1 MMLYWKVLRHSLL
14 LPSAVLLIAL
24 SYLAGSAQASAWQSD
39 WATASA
45 HLLSTVVV
53 IGPLTAGTVAWEAGR
68 FRRSGFGP
76 LMSSMPRSS
85 QSYARFVISGT
96 FIAALLGFTTAAVA
110 VRDSVLGGGVV
121 WWPIILIGVLA
132 LLVCAILGFALGS
145 YASSIVAAPL
155 SIFAT
160 YVWMVFGSVSLGGPW
175 VRLSPITQDCCSIN
189 SELSS
194 AVTASEFCW
203 LIALIVFGLLVLR
216 AKAQLEFTSKLNA
229 GRTASHFLL
238 ASVSMLAGLV
248 IVGIYGGPMTVTAAT
263 ISQPSCDRSKEAVTV
278 CTWPQHEYQLSRTM
292 DAVKYLHLKLPGV
305 KLPTLFLES
314 GLHLPQKGS
323 YAMFDL
329 PGPPV
334 EPRQLAEQISQNLIS
349 QIPNCSTS
357 KRSSSVIAA
366 EEYFLASAWMSEKF
380 SNDRIPPAILV
391 PPLMQRKLTAL
402 IQLPWNMQM
411 TWFRHD
417 NQALQACN
425 SLSIPIR

>member
-1 MMLYWKVLRHSLL
+1 MLYWKVLRHSLL

-24 SYLAGSAQASAWQSD
+24 SYLAASAQASAWQSD

-53 IGPLTAGTVAWEAGR
+53 IGPLTAGIAAWEAGR
-68 FRRSGFGP
+68 FRRSGFGF
-76 LMSSMPRSS
+76 LMLSMPRSS
-85 QSYARFVISGT
+85 QSYARFVIIGT
-96 FIAALLGFTTAAVA
+96 FVAALLGFASAAV
-110 VRDSVLGGGVV
+110 VVKERVIGGGTV
-121 WWPIILIGVLA
+121 WWPIILLGVLA

-194 AVTASEFCW
+194 VVTTSEFCW
-203 LIALIVFGLLVLR
+203 LIALLVFGLLLIR
-216 AKAQLEFTSKLNA
+216 AKARLELTSELNA
-229 GRTASHFLL
+229 GRTASHFLP
-238 ASVSMLAGLV
+238 ASVSILAGLV

-263 ISQPSCDRSKEAVTV
+263 IPQPSCDRSKEAVTV
-278 CTWPQHEYQLSRTM
+278 CTWPQHEYQLQRTM
-292 DAVKYLHLKLPGV
+292 DAVKYLQLKLPGV

-314 GLHLPQKGS
+314 GLPGPRKGS
-323 YAMFDL
+323 FATFDL

-334 EPRQLAEQISQNLIS
+334 VPRLLAEQISQNLIS
-349 QIPNCSTS
+349 QIPNCSSSS
-357 KRSSSVIAA
+357 KSSSVITA
-366 EEYFLASAWMSEKF
+366 EEYFLASAWMTESF
-380 SNDRIPPAILV
+380 SDDRIPPAKLV
-391 PPLMQRKLTAL
+391 PPLMQGRLTAL
-402 IQLPWNMQM
+402 VQLPWNMQAI
-411 TWFRHD
+411 WFQHD
-417 NQALQACN
+417 NQALRACN